1 MGCKILCEQNS
12 PASIDLQR
20 EPGVSA
26 VALSSRRAAVR
37 PIGEHHTLPDSRRYR
52 AQSLSWFMFPAA
64 FLHLCLNLPST
75 LQSGLRMQSMMGY
88 HLVGI
93 VSDRTEGCAGLL
105 KEQLRCIFSVDRDVY
120 LPFPSQTNVGSNAVL
135 LYTQKILCTQQ
146 AFKRSAKNLMDFEV

>member
-37 PIGEHHTLPDSRRYR
+37 PLGEHHTLLDSRKYR

-93 VSDRTEGCAGLL
+93 VSDRTEGCTGLL
-105 KEQLRCIFSVDRDVY
+105 KEQLRLYFLCRQRRLSALSKPDKCWVKCCITVYAEDVMHTAS
-120 LPFPSQTNVGSNAVL
+120 F
-135 LYTQKILCTQQ
+135 
-146 AFKRSAKNLMDFEV
+146 

>member
-37 PIGEHHTLPDSRRYR
+37 PIGEHHTLPDSRRYIEPNR
-52 AQSLSWFMFPAA
+52 SADSC
-64 FLHLCLNLPST
+64 FLLLCLNLPST

-93 VSDRTEGCAGLL
+93 VSDRTEGCTGLL
-105 KEQLRCIFSVDRDVY
+105 KEQLRLYYYFLCRERRLV
-120 LPFPSQTNVGSNAVL
+120 FPSQTNVGSNAVL
-135 LYTQKILCTQQ
+135 LCVQKILSTQQ
-146 AFKRSAKNLMDFEV
+146 AFLKICQ